1 MPTHDNLCPQCG
13 KPTAL
18 VFGNPRK
25 DGLCAQ
31 CAAKKRQE
39 QKALENSSPKKVETV
54 KADETIEANKA
65 KPAKRNGNEKPVPK
79 TATKPKKPTATPKS
93 PAKSPAVPFDN
104 SVAYAAKRFA
114 SHLLLSVIFIF
125 IAAAI
130 SCGVCA
136 ILSLWGGGAFSDNR
150 VLPCVVTS
158 VLCFIFG
165 AVAGAFLPTLANVKG
180 YVTKENQAK
189 IKKVKPEPLSRFF

>member
-79 TATKPKKPTATPKS
+79 THPHHGHEGQKGDPDRGHP
-93 PAKSPAVPFDN
+93 
-104 SVAYAAKRFA
+104 
-114 SHLLLSVIFIF
+114 
-125 IAAAI
+125 
-130 SCGVCA
+130 
-136 ILSLWGGGAFSDNR
+136 R
-150 VLPCVVTS
+150 VFRTC
-158 VLCFIFG
+158 
-165 AVAGAFLPTLANVKG
+165 
-180 YVTKENQAK
+180 
-189 IKKVKPEPLSRFF
+189 SRQ